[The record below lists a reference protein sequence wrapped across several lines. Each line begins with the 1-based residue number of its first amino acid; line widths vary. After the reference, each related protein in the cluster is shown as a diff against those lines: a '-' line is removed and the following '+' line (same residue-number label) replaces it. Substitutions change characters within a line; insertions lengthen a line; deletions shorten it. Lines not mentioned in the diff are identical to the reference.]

1 MDEYT
6 KKLLLKAK
14 TYFKQKEYKKASIHY
29 DKILKLD
36 SRSIEALSMKGQIF
50 FENKDYE
57 NAIKYFNKA
66 LKINPKQSKTL
77 LFKSK
82 SLFHLEKYLDS
93 FTYYNKAIEIDKSL
107 EDKKFFND
115 VNEIVQNQKLN
126 EKYIIFKDK
135 YYIVKKDTE
144 EFGSFILLE
153 NAITLRNLLM
163 ENKWDTEKIPDDYLT
178 DYSLASHDRIFYI
191 RKYKDKYVLSKVIN
205 NELEYFG
212 TYDTKEEAVAQRTYL
227 INHNWQMIQENNE
240 KIDEHVYQV
249 GDECLVINQN
259 EIYARFQDIS
269 EAIRFRNYCIKM
281 NWKI

>member
-1 MDEYT
+1 MTGVQTCALPIYPQGHLTYT
-6 KKLLLKAK
+6 EDSLVDFAEKAGVPDLERFRADM
-14 TYFKQKEYKKASIHY
+14 TDAATAKAVTDANRHAYSLGIKGTPFSIVNDAY
-29 DKILKLD
+29 IGGY
-36 SRSIEALSMKGQIF
+36 RSA
-50 FENKDYE
+50 DYVR
-57 NAIKYFNKA
+57 A
-66 LKINPKQSKTL
+66 TV
-77 LFKSK
+77 
-82 SLFHLEKYLDS
+82 LEQA
-93 FTYYNKAIEIDKSL
+93 AIEIDKSL

-191 RKYKDKYVLSKVIN
+191 RKYRDKYVLSKVIN

-240 KIDEHVYQV
+240 KIDEHVYAV
-249 GDECLVINQN
+249 DRKSVV
-259 EIYARFQDIS
+259 
-269 EAIRFRNYCIKM
+269 
-281 NWKI
+281 